1 MDNLI
6 SRLRHFL
13 GSRKIWTIVFLIV
26 CVSVYLTISGA
37 GMPPVSVPLILTI
50 FVVSSVFRVQNFG
63 GNSNTFWWILFPP
76 VFLISCLLM
85 NEHSEEQSSVANKKI
100 RETFVGTVFLI
111 FFLGLGSIY
120 LLGHWRGSSTDKP
133 LSASVDVGSGSINVP
148 SYDDCYQKGVQYFA
162 DIGVLI
168 LTTPPDEGKF
178 STEVAKER
186 CRRST
191 LAFGR

>member
-1 MDNLI
+1 MNKFI
-6 SRLRHFL
+6 RRLRKFL
-13 GSRKIWTIVFLIV
+13 GSREIWALIFLIV
-26 CVSVYLTISGA
+26 CVSTYLIISGA

-50 FVVSSVFRVQNFG
+50 FVASSIFRVQNFG

-85 NEHSEEQSSVANKKI
+85 KEHSEEQSSVANKTI

-120 LLGHWRGSSTDKP
+120 LWGQWRGSSADKP
-133 LSASVDVGSGSINVP
+133 SGTSIDVGRGSTNVP
-148 SYDDCYQKGVQYFA
+148 SYDDCYQKGVQYFS

-168 LTTPPDEGKF
+168 LTTPPDKGKF
-178 STEVAKER
+178 ATEVVKER

-191 LAFGR
+191 MAFGR